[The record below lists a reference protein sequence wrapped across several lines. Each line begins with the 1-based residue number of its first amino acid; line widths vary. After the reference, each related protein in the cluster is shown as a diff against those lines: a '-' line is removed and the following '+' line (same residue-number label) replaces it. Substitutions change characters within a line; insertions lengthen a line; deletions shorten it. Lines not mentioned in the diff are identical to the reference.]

1 MASFTVNFSDGTS
14 HVYDNVPDGID
25 PQNVQDRASM
35 EFGDKKVTGVTG
47 NQEPNEES
55 PSIGTQIGG
64 GAQMVAEAIG
74 QHPKLASAAAEL
86 GLAALPQTNIPVL
99 KQAQQLAKAP
109 INIATS
115 AANALNRV
123 GTTPA
128 GPVAPQSSRIV
139 IPQNTGGV
147 PRNTGIPNISPGN
160 PSQTFQALGDRYSPA
175 TPTAATAPTPP
186 ATSVPQAQQQAGNF
200 LNTITQK
207 YGQVANKVAPVM
219 NKIAPMLEG
228 AGKMIAP
235 AMLAKELFYTSPEE
249 QAQLKDMEQNHTGL
263 KDWVNDHLLS
273 QKQNLERQ
281 QLANKHATEM
291 TKYYSAKQKM
301 GNQ

>member
-25 PQNVQDRASM
+25 QKTVEDRAAG
-35 EFGDKKVTGVTG
+35 EFHDKEVTGVTG
-47 NQEPNEES
+47 NQEPNEEP

-74 QHPKLASAAAEL
+74 QHPKLAAAAAEL

-128 GPVAPQSSRIV
+128 GPVAPQSSGIV
-139 IPQNTGGV
+139 VPENTGGV

-186 ATSVPQAQQQAGNF
+186 PIGGPAAAQGSNF
-200 LNTITQK
+200 IQNITQK
-207 YGQVANKVAPVM
+207 FAPLATKVAPV
-219 NKIAPMLEG
+219 LEG
-228 AGKMIAP
+228 ASKALAP
-235 AMLAKELFYTSPEE
+235 AMIAKELYYTSPEE
-249 QAQLKDMEQNHTGL
+249 KATLAEMERNHTTL
-263 KDWVNDHLLS
+263 KDWT
-273 QKQNLERQ
+273 
-281 QLANKHATEM
+281 KH
-291 TKYYSAKQKM
+291 KLGIQ
-301 GNQ
+301 